1 MHSLLQLAA
10 IVLIAATPT
19 YAQFHFPQ
27 LSHKDKDKDREDV
40 SWLAPY
46 ANPAPDGRAE
56 ELMHDA
62 RFRPFIREHLTAPQT
77 FWNQNE
83 SLHETIAEFLGVP
96 GEVVLDDN
104 RYLSV
109 DGSVPQFS
117 PSRGLIF
124 VDLGTPHPLVVFAAT
139 DWVKENKTPG
149 QTGAEYTLW
158 VFANHPLHGTG
169 DDDPNHIPDALKR
182 AVTRWTN
189 RPLTEGGTVENIT
202 TAILVDPDG
211 TPHQV
216 STASLGLNSA
226 QSSQPAAQ
234 SPAPTQPP
242 STENKPETKK

>member
-1 MHSLLQLAA
+1 MHSKMRCHLQLAA
-10 IVLIAATPT
+10 VILITATPI

-46 ANPAPDGRAE
+46 ATPDPGGRAE
-56 ELMHDA
+56 ELLHDS
-62 RFRPFIREHLTAPQT
+62 RFKPFIRDHLTAPQT

-96 GEVVLDDN
+96 GQVVLDDN
-104 RYLSV
+104 RFLSV

-124 VDLGTPHPLVVFAAT
+124 VDLGTVHPLVVFAAT
-139 DWVKENKTPG
+139 DWVKEDKTPS
-149 QTGAEYTLW
+149 QSGAEYTLW
-158 VFANHPLHGTG
+158 VFTNHSLHAAG

-182 AVTRWTN
+182 AITRWTN
-189 RPLTEGGTVENIT
+189 RPLTEGGTAENIT
-202 TAILVDPDG
+202 TTILVDPDG

-216 STASLGLNSA
+216 PTASLGLNSA
-226 QSSQPAAQ
+226 QSSEPKAQ
-234 SPAPTQPP
+234 SPALTPP
-242 STENKPETKK
+242 PPNETKK